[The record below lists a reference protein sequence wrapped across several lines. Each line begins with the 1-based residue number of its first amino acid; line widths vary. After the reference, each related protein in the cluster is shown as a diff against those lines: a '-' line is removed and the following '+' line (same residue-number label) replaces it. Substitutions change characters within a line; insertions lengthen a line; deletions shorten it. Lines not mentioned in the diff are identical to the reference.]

1 MATIQPEIPTTSEPM
16 DNEANWSD
24 EEKREWYAAHGGAP
38 THVVTFEPLYQIEL
52 CIPPWEQP
60 DRHIARSAV
69 TWGQDMQRALD
80 CQDPFSD
87 PFATS
92 VVAAHHEGNSMEVYS
107 TVLARPRPRLR
118 AIT

>member
-1 MATIQPEIPTTSEPM
+1 MATTQTWMPNTSKQM
-16 DNEANWSD
+16 DNEMDWSD
-24 EEKREWYAAHGGAP
+24 EAKQEWFAAHGGAP

-69 TWGQDMQRALD
+69 AWGQNMQRVLAS
-80 CQDPFSD
+80 QDPFAD

-107 TVLARPRPRLR
+107 NVEARPRPRLR
-118 AIT
+118 AVN

>member
-1 MATIQPEIPTTSEPM
+1 MATAQPWIPTMSKPM
-16 DNEANWSD
+16 DDERIWSD
-24 EEKREWYAAHGGAP
+24 EAKREWFATHGGAP

-69 TWGQDMQRALD
+69 SWGQNMQRVLD
-80 CQDPFSD
+80 SRDQGPS
-87 PFATS
+87 T

-107 TVLARPRPRLR
+107 AVQARPRPRLR
-118 AIT
+118 AVN

>member
-1 MATIQPEIPTTSEPM
+1 MATTQPWIPTSMQM
-16 DNEANWSD
+16 DEKVWSD
-24 EEKREWYAAHGGAP
+24 EEKREWFATHSGAP

-69 TWGQDMQRALD
+69 AWGQSMQRVLD
-80 CQDPFSD
+80 SCDNGAS
-87 PFATS
+87 T

-107 TVLARPRPRLR
+107 TVQARPRPRLR
-118 AIT
+118 AVT